1 MKDKKNLRFFLM
13 KRFLFLLILV
23 GIAEGILN
31 LLFHGVVYPWIEQV
45 FGLSHYLEDV
55 TLSGTVALVLQGFFY
70 LCLEKAA
77 LVLPEGAAQFVE
89 AHLSKRMEDG
99 LFEQFAR
106 HSAGLSVWEQR
117 VYAAGL
123 ICVIF
128 LIVLFWLLP
137 YVLAAVSFGVTV
149 SAKVAELTEE
159 QRRQQE
165 AYERQRNLLL
175 SDVAHDLKTPMTTV
189 AGYAQA
195 LAEGEVKNPDTQQ
208 EYLDAIKRK
217 SMQMNELIG
226 LLFEYVKLD
235 SEGFSLKKEETDLAE
250 LLREVVASLYTDFEE
265 KGMELSLS
273 IPEEPGLLLLDPVQ
287 FSRAIRNLLTNAIKH
302 NPSGTTVGVNMQDK
316 SRELVVEVWDNGVTI
331 PAETAAHLFE
341 PFVQG
346 DASRRSANGSGLGLS
361 ITQKIVAMHGG
372 SIRLKQEEARKA
384 FVIKLPKPKEEY

>member
-1 MKDKKNLRFFLM
+1 M
-13 KRFLFLLILV
+13 
-23 GIAEGILN
+23 N
-31 LLFHGVVYPWIEQV
+31 LLLHGLLYPWFEQV

-250 LLREVVASLYTDFEE
+250 LLREAVASLYTDFEE

-331 PAETAAHLFE
+331 PSEMAAHLFE